1 MKYILVL
8 VLCLSAVLIS
18 FSKAQDS
25 SDPEY
30 LRAVSTLYASGV
42 VANII
47 KDWCDIKVPDSK
59 GVTAKT
65 LETWRKTN
73 RIPEIEARF
82 KALLG
87 AEKRAQI
94 DANLEDKR
102 DTMYENLEKLVS
114 DPDQECRNFDNF
126 LKKNMNVQQEYAAE
140 YKLVFSQP
148 IPANPITQKPNPTPQ
163 PTNARDVLYTPAQ
176 LSALYYSVKDK
187 TPGKPD
193 QKWEAAERAILALG
207 TVFVIGQ
214 PANANVMS
222 YQTTR
227 GATKLDVSCLFAG
240 DDTFESR
247 GLIGKTV
254 VIRGRINNVGRSFID
269 FRDCQVVSQS
279 QLSSLKKST
288 QTEDGGLDY
297 SPGAVSAGINKGIK
311 ASQIDGVYLEQGYEM
326 GAGGYMY
333 VNYNPVLML
342 KDGWAYDGWLGT
354 PSDLSI
360 VLSRKLEPD
369 GWRRYERNGNQIR
382 IQSKDGKWSK
392 LAKWNKVEPAKAGD
406 KLLGTF
412 TRLSGGGNTA
422 FGGDTM
428 ITTFSSYTFKK
439 DGTFTTDQ
447 GSSASGGQ
455 ETTNPNGAPAVVT
468 TSNSNSSG
476 TYKLDG
482 YTLEL
487 KFGNGK
493 VDRKG
498 FVWFDGRD
506 KDSIF
511 LNGTAFLLKK

>member
-1 MKYILVL
+1 MKYALVL
-8 VLCLSAVLIS
+8 VLCLSGLIIS

-30 LRAVSTLYASGV
+30 VRAVSTLYAAGV
-42 VANII
+42 FATII
-47 KDWCDIKVPDSK
+47 KDWCDIKAPDSK
-59 GVTAKT
+59 ISAAKA
-65 LETWRKTN
+65 LETWRKAN
-73 RIPEIEARF
+73 RIPEIEVRF
-82 KALLG
+82 VALVG
-87 AEKRAQI
+87 AEKRTQL
-94 DANLEDKR
+94 DANLEGKR
-102 DTMYENLEKLVS
+102 DTIYENLEKS
-114 DPDQECRNFDNF
+114 IQNPEQECQNFDGF
-126 LKKNMNVQQEYAAE
+126 LKKNMSVQQEYKAE

-148 IPANPITQKPNPTPQ
+148 VPTNPSIQKPNPTPQ

-214 PANANVMS
+214 ADNANVMS

-227 GATKLDVSCLFAG
+227 GSTKLFVSCLFAG
-240 DDTFESR
+240 DDTFESL

-254 VIRGRINNVGRSFID
+254 VIRGRITNISRSFID
-269 FRDCQVVSQS
+269 FRDCEVVNQS
-279 QLSSLKKST
+279 QISSLKKST

-297 SPGAVSAGINKGIK
+297 SAGAVSAGVNKGIK
-311 ASQIDGVYLEQGYEM
+311 TSQIDGVYLEQGYQM
-326 GAGGYMY
+326 GVGGYMY
-333 VNYNPVLML
+333 LNYSPVLLL

-354 PSDLSI
+354 PADLSI
-360 VLSRKLEPD
+360 SLSRKLEPN
-369 GWRRYERNGNQIR
+369 GWRRFERKGNQIR
-382 IQSKDGKWSK
+382 IQTKDGKWSK
-392 LAKWNKVEPAKAGD
+392 FAKWNKVEPAKAGD
-406 KLLGTF
+406 KLVGTF

-428 ITTFSSYTFKK
+428 IAVFSSYTFKK
-439 DGTFTTDQ
+439 DGTFITDR

-468 TSNSNSSG
+468 TSNSSASG

-487 KFGNGK
+487 KYGNGK

-498 FVWFDGRD
+498 FVWFDED
-506 KDSIF
+506 KKDSIF
-511 LNGTAFLLKK
+511 INGTAFLLGK

>member
-1 MKYILVL
+1 MKYALAM
-8 VLCLSAVLIS
+8 VLCLSGLMIS

-30 LRAVSTLYASGV
+30 LRAVSTLYASGI
-42 VANII
+42 VASII

-59 GVTAKT
+59 SVTAKA
-65 LETWRKTN
+65 LEIWRKAN
-73 RIPEIEARF
+73 RMPEIEARF
-82 KALLG
+82 TALLG
-87 AEKRAQI
+87 AEKRSQI
-94 DANLEDKR
+94 NTNLEGKR
-102 DTMYENLEKLVS
+102 DTMYENLEKS
-114 DPDQECRNFDNF
+114 IQNPQQDCQNFDGF

-148 IPANPITQKPNPTPQ
+148 APTKPNTQNPNPTPQ
-163 PTNARDVLYTPAQ
+163 TTNARDVLYTPAQ

-187 TPGKPD
+187 TPGKSN
-193 QKWEAAERAILALG
+193 QKWEAAEKAILALG

-214 PANANVMS
+214 PDNANVMS
-222 YQTTR
+222 YQTAR
-227 GATKLDVSCLFAG
+227 GTTKLDVSCLFAG

-247 GLIGKTV
+247 DLIGKTV
-254 VIRGRINNVGRSFID
+254 VIRGRTTNVSRSFVN
-269 FRDCQVVSQS
+269 FRDCEVINQS
-279 QLSSLKKST
+279 QVSSLKKST
-288 QTEDGGLDY
+288 QTEDGGMDY
-297 SPGAVSAGINKGIK
+297 SAGAVLAGINKGIK

-326 GAGGYMY
+326 GAGGYSY
-333 VNYNPVLML
+333 VKYSPVLML

-360 VLSRKLEPD
+360 VLSKKLEPN
-369 GWRRYERNGNQIR
+369 GWRRYERKGNQIR
-382 IQSKDGKWSK
+382 IQGQDGKWSSFS
-392 LAKWNKVEPAKAGD
+392 KWNKVEPAKAGD

-428 ITTFSSYTFKK
+428 IAVFSSYTFKK
-439 DGTFTTDQ
+439 DGTFTTDR

-455 ETTNPNGAPAVVT
+455 EATNPNGTPAVVT

-487 KFGNGK
+487 KYGNGK

-498 FVWFDGRD
+498 FVWFDERQ

-511 LNGTAFLLKK
+511 INGTAFLLKK